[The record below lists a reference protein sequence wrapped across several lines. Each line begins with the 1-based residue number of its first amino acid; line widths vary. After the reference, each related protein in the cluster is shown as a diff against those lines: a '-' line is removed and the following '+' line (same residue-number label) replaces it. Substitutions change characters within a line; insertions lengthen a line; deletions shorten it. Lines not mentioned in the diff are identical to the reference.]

1 VNRKYPVWNT
11 DAEKLIAFLF
21 GIISH
26 QVLRILK
33 HLLLKSNLPTTA

>member
-1 VNRKYPVWNT
+1 VVRTYPVWDT

-26 QVLRILK
+26 QDRPFLTLK
-33 HLLLKSNLPTTA
+33 KEHFFKPIK